1 MKTNIANQDI
11 RNLAKLR
18 GLFLWQVAK
27 RCGVSEST
35 LMKWIREPLP
45 SEDPRR
51 QLILSVLEGTG
62 RNGTEEKQEAA
73 RVSEV

>member
-62 RNGTEEKQEAA
+62 HDGNGKTEATKT
-73 RVSEV
+73 V